1 VRSYEV
7 GAKLGKG
14 GFAKVYLAKEVASSE
29 YYAIKVVSKAS
40 LEKESFKEKV
50 EFGIQLEKE
59 FDYNSRAKKEAALP
73 KMG

>member
-1 VRSYEV
+1 MRSYEV

-50 EFGIQLEKE
+50 ELRDSQ
-59 FDYNSRAKKEAALP
+59 
-73 KMG
+73 